1 MNRTPVKSS
10 QIASIGYDAATQTL
24 AVEFWNKDGAPH
36 GGDVPGAVYHYEGVP
51 AEAHAALIA
60 AESVGKHFGAHIRG
74 KFKHAVQEAKAN
86 G

>member
-10 QIASIGYDAATQTL
+10 QIASIGHDPATNTL
-24 AVEFWNKDGAPH
+24 AIEFN
-36 GGDVPGAVYHYEGVP
+36 GGKVYHYEGVP
-51 AEAHAALIA
+51 AEAHADLMA

-74 KFKHAVQEAKAN
+74 KFPHAAQEAKAN